1 MIKTVIFDI
10 GNVLTDFAWEPFF
23 RSFGFSEEKFDRLVK
38 ATVKNPVWNEV
49 DRGVWTNA
57 QIIDSFVANAPELE
71 NEIRH
76 VFEDVSPIVTKRD
89 YAIPWIRH
97 LKANG
102 YQVLY
107 LSNFGEL
114 PKEHCKEALDFIP
127 YTDGGIL
134 SYEVKVIKPDP
145 AIYKLLIEKYQLVP
159 EECVFVDDLLENVEA
174 ARKLG
179 MYGVQ
184 AVTHEKAME
193 GLEALGIP
201 AYIE

>member
-23 RSFGFSEEKFDRLVK
+23 RSFGFSEDIFDRIVK
-38 ATVKNPVWNEV
+38 ATVKSPVWTEL
-49 DRGVWTNA
+49 DRGVWTTEE
-57 QIIDSFVANAPELE
+57 IINGFVANDPELE
-71 NEIRH
+71 PEMRQML
-76 VFEDVSPIVTKRD
+76 EDVSPIVTKRD

-114 PKEHCKEALDFIP
+114 PRAHCTEALDFIP

-145 AIYKLLIEKYQLVP
+145 AIYKLLIEKYQLKP

-193 GLEALGIP
+193 GLEELGIP
-201 AYIE
+201 VYLE